1 MKTLGDLGVLGEK
14 KGFRPGEIIP
24 VKKSPGHYDKL
35 AIDNVVDGYNTA
47 REEDNKISLKDI
59 LSKIEWDENSL
70 WGIFAKTKGCKPD
83 KEDCSLRKCSNW
95 SECKL
100 LVSALIKE
108 LPNMLKE

>member
-47 REEDNKISLKDI
+47 REEDSKIPLKDI
-59 LSKIEWDENSL
+59 LSKIKWDE
-70 WGIFAKTKGCKPD
+70 
-83 KEDCSLRKCSNW
+83 E
-95 SECKL
+95 KL
-100 LVSALIKE
+100 QSWLNTMQDEYENLDFIPRLAHALIAE